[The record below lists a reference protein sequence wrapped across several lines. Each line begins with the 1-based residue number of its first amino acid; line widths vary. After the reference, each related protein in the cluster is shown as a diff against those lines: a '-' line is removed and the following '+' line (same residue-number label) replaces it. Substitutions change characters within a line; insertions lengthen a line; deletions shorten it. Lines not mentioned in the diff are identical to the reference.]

1 MFHQLFGSAIRC
13 LFLRGIANV
22 TTVTFCLAAR
32 AMAEFMV
39 RAESVEPSAHRVVYV
54 EQKKNALVLTLEFEQ
69 CVIEYCAASP
79 SAFFARAGSS
89 GFRAWNT
96 VTEDAATLKYE
107 RKLLEAELL
116 EAIRWD
122 GRVDEVR
129 CIDHWMQMASDYDDS
144 DDDLVELP

>member
-1 MFHQLFGSAIRC
+1 
-13 LFLRGIANV
+13 
-22 TTVTFCLAAR
+22 
-32 AMAEFMV
+32 MAEFIV
-39 RAESVEPSAHRVVYV
+39 RAEFVEPSAYRVVYA
-54 EQKKNALVLTLEFEQ
+54 EQEKNALVLTLEFEQ

-96 VTEDAATLKYE
+96 VTEDAATLKCE
-107 RKLLEAELL
+107 RKLLEAELD